1 MEAAI
6 VEDFFKKGKLLRPEA
21 LTLVKDGYEYK
32 YTKDL
37 VVGKEHFEKIQINN
51 MVEFGEFVTTSDI
64 VAQINKKYEKMR
76 AIISSRLQKNF
87 LSINNLQKGEV
98 FLIGVVKEIDG
109 YRIEVEDPT
118 GVINV
123 NAENHTAELD
133 DVIAIKGI
141 FDGTSVTNGIM
152 MLPDVPIRPPKKSQ
166 GKICITTGL
175 DFKEAPESYIEKF
188 FNWFAQSDAKTL
200 IAIGKADES
209 MGKIYERACKD
220 KKMIFVRHE
229 YPNKGNN
236 LPNSNIISASNPCM
250 ININGI
256 KILVVTDFSLE
267 NLRKRQFKQ
276 PKTPCE
282 PLVVEDVPDVIV
294 YNNQNEPQVN
304 NYKSTTFVSTGSILS
319 NFKPVVMD
327 LGTRETTQKHIDF

>member
-1 MEAAI
+1 
-6 VEDFFKKGKLLRPEA
+6 
-21 LTLVKDGYEYK
+21 
-32 YTKDL
+32 
-37 VVGKEHFEKIQINN
+37 
-51 MVEFGEFVTTSDI
+51 
-64 VAQINKKYEKMR
+64 
-76 AIISSRLQKNF
+76 
-87 LSINNLQKGEV
+87 
-98 FLIGVVKEIDG
+98 
-109 YRIEVEDPT
+109 
-118 GVINV
+118 
-123 NAENHTAELD
+123 
-133 DVIAIKGI
+133 
-141 FDGTSVTNGIM
+141 
-152 MLPDVPIRPPKKSQ
+152 
-166 GKICITTGL
+166 
-175 DFKEAPESYIEKF
+175 
-188 FNWFAQSDAKTL
+188 
-200 IAIGKADES
+200 
-209 MGKIYERACKD
+209 
-220 KKMIFVRHE
+220 MIFVRHE